1 MTLVYMCEKLHEAA
15 KAPPPCELFPGGSG
29 ASFQRYEFALTSIF
43 MNSIFEEL
51 TPCLGPFFFCSPA
64 AVMQPSCFKC
74 LNPLTSSAAMFALVF
89 FISS

>member
-43 MNSIFEEL
+43 YEFNF
-51 TPCLGPFFFCSPA
+51 
-64 AVMQPSCFKC
+64 
-74 LNPLTSSAAMFALVF
+74 
-89 FISS
+89 